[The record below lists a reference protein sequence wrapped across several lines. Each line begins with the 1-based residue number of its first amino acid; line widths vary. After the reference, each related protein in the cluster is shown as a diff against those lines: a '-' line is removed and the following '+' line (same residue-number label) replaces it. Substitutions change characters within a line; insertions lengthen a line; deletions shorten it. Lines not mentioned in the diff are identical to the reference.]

1 MCLWVQVHAYL
12 DIGMVGAWVGGRM
25 GKQTRTLFWL
35 NHVRGKR
42 RPHDTQLRR
51 ASAGIVRE
59 QERFLTKLQRSR
71 CTAPGEMGHTALS
84 QKPPVLLS
92 PPSPPSLVRGA
103 FSVRTPART
112 HAAPRGRGRALRPE
126 SPAGPLCRR
135 DAVAFGQPGPAASS
149 DVPQCD
155 LAEQRLALGSE
166 LCVQPRYHGN
176 GSACASVCH
185 VRW

>member
-25 GKQTRTLFWL
+25 GKQTCTLFWL

-84 QKPPVLLS
+84 QKPRVL
-92 PPSPPSLVRGA
+92 PSPPVAPVLGVLGTWGI
-103 FSVRTPART
+103 FSPDAGQDPRRASRTGPR
-112 HAAPRGRGRALRPE
+112 APSRVPGRP
-126 SPAGPLCRR
+126 SVSSRR
-135 DAVAFGQPGPAASS
+135 RRVWTAW
-149 DVPQCD
+149 
-155 LAEQRLALGSE
+155 
-166 LCVQPRYHGN
+166 PRRFVG
-176 GSACASVCH
+176 CPTV
-185 VRW
+185 

>member
-84 QKPPVLLS
+84 QKPLVLPS
-92 PPSPPSLVRGA
+92 PPLPPSLVRGA

-126 SPAGPLCRR
+126 SPACPSVSSRR
-135 DAVAFGQPGPAASS
+135 RRVWTAW
-149 DVPQCD
+149 
-155 LAEQRLALGSE
+155 
-166 LCVQPRYHGN
+166 PRRFVG
-176 GSACASVCH
+176 CPTV
-185 VRW
+185 